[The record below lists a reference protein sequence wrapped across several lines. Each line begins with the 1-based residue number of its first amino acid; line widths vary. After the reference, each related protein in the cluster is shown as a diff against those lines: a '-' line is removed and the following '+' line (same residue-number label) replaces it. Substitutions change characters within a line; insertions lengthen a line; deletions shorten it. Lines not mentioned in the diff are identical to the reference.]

1 MMRLK
6 DKKAVVT
13 GAGRGIGRAVA
24 IAFAREGADVLV
36 NYVSNSTTAD
46 ETVAEIEKL
55 GRKAIAVK
63 ADVAL
68 TTDAQNMI
76 ETAVKELGGLDILVN
91 NAGVSIP
98 AMLLKMTEEQW
109 DRILNIHLKGTFTCS
124 QAAARHMKEQKSG
137 KIINVISTAGLF
149 GTVGQINYASAKA
162 GIIGFTKSASR
173 ELGRYNIN
181 VNAISCGVIKTDMT
195 QKVQS
200 DPKLS
205 EIYTKRIQ
213 LGRFGEPD
221 EVALSFVFLASSE
234 SDYITGQVLPVDGGY
249 IG

>member
-1 MMRLK
+1 MRLK

-36 NYVSNSTTAD
+36 NYVSNSATAD
-46 ETVAEIEKL
+46 ETVAEIKKM

-63 ADVAL
+63 ADVASSV
-68 TTDAQNMI
+68 DAKNMI

-109 DRILNIHLKGTFTCS
+109 DRILDIHLKGTFTCT
-124 QAAARHMKEQKSG
+124 QAAANFMKNQKSG

-162 GIIGFTKSASR
+162 GIIGFTKSAAR

-195 QKVQS
+195 TKVQG
-200 DPKLS
+200 DPKLA
-205 EIYTKRIQ
+205 EIYTQRIQ

-221 EVALSFVFLASSE
+221 EVAHSFVFLASSE
-234 SDYITGQVLPVDGGY
+234 SNYITGQVLPVDGGY

>member
-1 MMRLK
+1 MRLENK
-6 DKKAVVT
+6 VAVVT

-36 NYVSNSTTAD
+36 NYVSNSATAD
-46 ETVAEIEKL
+46 EVVAEIEKL

-63 ADVAL
+63 ADVAS
-68 TTDAQNMI
+68 TADAQNMI

-109 DRILNIHLKGTFTCS
+109 DRIINIHLKGTFTCT
-124 QAAARHMKEQKSG
+124 QAAGRHMKEQKSG

-195 QKVQS
+195 QKVQG
-200 DPKLS
+200 DEKLRS
-205 EIYTKRIQ
+205 IYEARIQ
-213 LGRFGEPD
+213 LGRFGETE
-221 EVALSFVFLASSE
+221 EVAHAFVFLASSE
-234 SDYITGQVLPVDGGY
+234 ASYITGQVIPVDGGY

>member
-1 MMRLK
+1 MRLENK
-6 DKKAVVT
+6 VAVVT

-24 IAFAREGADVLV
+24 IAFAKEGADVLV
-36 NYVSNSTTAD
+36 NYVSNSATAD

-63 ADVAL
+63 ADVAS
-68 TTDAQNMI
+68 TVDAQNMI

-109 DRILNIHLKGTFTCS
+109 DRIINIHLKGTFTCT
-124 QAAARHMKEQKSG
+124 QAAARHMKGQKSG

-195 QKVQS
+195 QKVQG
-200 DPKLS
+200 DEKLRS
-205 EIYTKRIQ
+205 IYEARIQ
-213 LGRFGEPD
+213 LGRFGETE
-221 EVALSFVFLASSE
+221 EVAHAFVFLASSE
-234 SDYITGQVLPVDGGY
+234 ASYITGQVIPVDGGY